1 MAEKR
6 GISCNKKKKKK
17 IVGLV
22 QHVKIIGKKKAVETL
37 ALLDTGAERSSVDLK
52 IAAKA
57 GLGPIV
63 RVLRIKSKTE
73 PRGYVRRPVAE
84 GILEMCGKR
93 KKTLFTIADRFG
105 MKLPVLVGRD
115 FLGSEFIIH
124 MGEKRRKNIEGLKE
138 GAGNKDKR
146 SKN

>member
-1 MAEKR
+1 MAKKK
-6 GISCNKKKKKK
+6 GGFCKKKKKK
-17 IVGLV
+17 VVGLV
-22 QHVKIIGKKKAVETL
+22 QHVRIIGKKKAVETL

-63 RVLRIKSKTE
+63 SVLRIKSKTE
-73 PRGYVRRPVAE
+73 PKGYVRRPVAE
-84 GILEMCGKR
+84 GTLEMCGKR

-115 FLGSEFIIH
+115 FLGNDFIIH
-124 MGEKRRKNIEGLKE
+124 VEGEQAKKDEGLKK
-138 GAGNKDKR
+138 GAASKDKG
-146 SKN
+146 SAN